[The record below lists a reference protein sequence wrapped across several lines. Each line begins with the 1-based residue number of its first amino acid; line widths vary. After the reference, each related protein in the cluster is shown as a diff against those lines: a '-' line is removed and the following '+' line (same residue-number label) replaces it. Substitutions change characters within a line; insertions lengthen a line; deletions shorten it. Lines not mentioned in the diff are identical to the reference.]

1 MSAFNAVAIVG
12 SDTMK
17 MRVATPEMNC
27 PTIALTRSSTSM
39 CLAMRRGRE
48 HCRTRVEV
56 RAERPERAG
65 PRQSRGELINGR
77 RLLHDWKASQP
88 GSKASTMVGG
98 DGPGPGTLR
107 GDAPPARSHQR
118 S

>member
-1 MSAFNAVAIVG
+1 MSAHDTARMSAFNAVAIVG

-39 CLAMRRGRE
+39 CLATRRRRE
-48 HCRTRVEV
+48 HCRTRLEV

-77 RLLHDWKASQP
+77 SLLHGWKASP
-88 GSKASTMVGG
+88 T
-98 DGPGPGTLR
+98 R
-107 GDAPPARSHQR
+107 GEGVYNG
-118 S
+118 